1 MRRLDSARAIRQ
13 PKAFRS
19 CTFSTA
25 TRDFTNYSL
34 PLRQEPLNK
43 PGVEVPRAK
52 IGVGENSSVPY
63 KGNIVAVYFIIVMM
77 CELMAIGVSLKYLAV
92 IFGFSDSI

>member
-1 MRRLDSARAIRQ
+1 MPWDTYWMACFAFGSLLPILLLIR
-13 PKAFRS
+13 PI
-19 CTFSTA
+19 
-25 TRDFTNYSL
+25 RDRF
-34 PLRQEPLNK
+34 
-43 PGVEVPRAK
+43 
-52 IGVGENSSVPY
+52 GENSSVPY